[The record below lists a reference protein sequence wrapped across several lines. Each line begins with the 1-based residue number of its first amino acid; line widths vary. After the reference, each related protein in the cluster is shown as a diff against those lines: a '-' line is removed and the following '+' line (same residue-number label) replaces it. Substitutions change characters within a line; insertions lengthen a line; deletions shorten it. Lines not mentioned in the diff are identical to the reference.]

1 MAEESAKELDRRIF
15 GSDDDDSDD
24 EPAAPQQA
32 NERVKHLLSG
42 ASPSRKRKRKLSQS
56 KEEGSP
62 AGDGAVAAAGSGDES
77 DDSDGGGAPE
87 AIEEGGKND
96 FDKVLARLKG
106 RRGGVQRSRA
116 QLEEE
121 ATGLLQKMEAAADA
135 DDAACKADVPTPAVA
150 KVAMVSE
157 VARAL
162 TKRHM
167 HEIMIDLGMLTA
179 LARWLRPMPDGT
191 LVSLQARGW
200 AGANPRSHKPPRAPL
215 PLRRCARRCCS
226 RSRASRSTRRC
237 SAPSGVCVWRRGVS
251 RACCVGS
258 HKGLIGCRA
267 DADGRTRVH
276 VARQVERHW

>member
-42 ASPSRKRKRKLSQS
+42 ASPSRKRKRKLSQ
-56 KEEGSP
+56 GSP
-62 AGDGAVAAAGSGDES
+62 AGDGAVAAVGSGDES

-135 DDAACKADVPTPAVA
+135 DDTTCKAEVPTPAVA
-150 KVAMVSE
+150 KVAMVDE
-157 VARAL
+157 VAHAL

-200 AGANPRSHKPPRAPL
+200 AGAGPRSHKSSRAPL
-215 PLRRCARRCCS
+215 PLRRCARRCWS

-237 SAPSGVCVWRRGVS
+237 SAPSGVCVGGVS
-251 RACCVGS
+251 LAWCVGS